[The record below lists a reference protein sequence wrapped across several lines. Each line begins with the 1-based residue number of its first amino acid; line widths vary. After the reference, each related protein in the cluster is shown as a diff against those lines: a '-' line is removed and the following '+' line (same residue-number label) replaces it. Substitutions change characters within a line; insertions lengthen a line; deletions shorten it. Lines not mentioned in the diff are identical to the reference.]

1 MRLGR
6 TIAGDREVVE
16 SEIAR
21 QKLLEKREKKK
32 RIQLLLLGAV
42 IIATVVVG
50 VIVIQSAVKK
60 VPTISQKKV
69 ETIKYTPTVNI
80 VDEDGSNFITER
92 TRQYVGL
99 FEKDAQEDDL
109 KIVRA
114 IIPAGK
120 TREVDLYFEGHD
132 EFYKCNLDRGTAET
146 LEDITRM
153 MEYLKRQG
161 VKVGYVD
168 VRVEGRAYYKPL

>member
-60 VPTISQKKV
+60 A
-69 ETIKYTPTVNI
+69 ETVKYTPTVNI

-92 TRQYVGL
+92 TKQYVGL
-99 FEKDAQEDDL
+99 FEKDAQEGGL

-120 TREVDLYFEGHD
+120 AREVDLYFEGHD

-146 LEDITRM
+146 LEDIVRM